1 MKNEGHHTSEIYEIR
16 LPSGSFEVYCEMGIN
31 GGGYTFIPPSII
43 SQLQSGDIFYLLN
56 RMDLASNV
64 LLRISQPDGSQ
75 PYTVVEQ
82 FTNTGGISV
91 LLNNFKGH
99 TEPLNEFLG
108 NYIFLGMTPAANAS
122 NRNMQG
128 LKSNNQDVS
137 FRNCD
142 SNPNAYFALFPND
155 QKIETSHYHRENL
168 VYERQ
173 GVSVEWRRTAVR
185 PFSGRRI
192 PLEYFMFTEMHF
204 GGCGTYSSSD
214 KWLTATIPAH
224 GTAIGLR

>member
-1 MKNEGHHTSEIYEIR
+1 MKNAGHHTSEIYEIR

-75 PYTVVEQ
+75 PYTVVKQ
-82 FTNTGGISV
+82 FTNTGGMAV
-91 LLNNFKGH
+91 LLNNFEGYTK
-99 TEPLNEFLG
+99 PQNEFLG
-108 NYIFLGMTPAANAS
+108 DYILLGITPAANA
-122 NRNMQG
+122 NNTNTQG
-128 LKSNNQDVS
+128 LKSNNQDVP
-137 FRNCD
+137 FTNCD
-142 SNPNAYFALFPND
+142 SNPNAYFAFFPND
-155 QKIETSHYHRENL
+155 QKIQTPHYHQENL
-168 VYERQ
+168 IYETQ
-173 GVSVEWRRTAVR
+173 GVAVDWRRTAER

-204 GGCGTYSSSD
+204 CGNYTSSD
-214 KWLTATIPAH
+214 RWLTATVPAH

>member
-1 MKNEGHHTSEIYEIR
+1 MKNAGHHTSEIYEIR

-75 PYTVVEQ
+75 PYTVVKQ
-82 FTNTGGISV
+82 FTNTGGMAV
-91 LLNNFKGH
+91 LLNNFEGYTK
-99 TEPLNEFLG
+99 PQNEFLG
-108 NYIFLGMTPAANAS
+108 DYILLGITPAANA
-122 NRNMQG
+122 NNTNTQG
-128 LKSNNQDVS
+128 LKSNNQDVP
-137 FRNCD
+137 FTNCD
-142 SNPNAYFALFPND
+142 SNPNAYFAFFPND
-155 QKIETSHYHRENL
+155 QNIQTPHYHREILIN
-168 VYERQ
+168 ETQ
-173 GVSVEWRRTAVR
+173 GVAVDWRRTAER

-204 GGCGTYSSSD
+204 CGNYTSSD
-214 KWLTATIPAH
+214 RWLTATVPAH

>member
-1 MKNEGHHTSEIYEIR
+1 MKNAGHHTSEIYEIR

-75 PYTVVEQ
+75 PYTVVKQ
-82 FTNTGGISV
+82 FTNTGGMAV
-91 LLNNFKGH
+91 LLNNFEGYTK
-99 TEPLNEFLG
+99 PQNEFLG
-108 NYIFLGMTPAANAS
+108 DYILLGITPAANA
-122 NRNMQG
+122 NNTNTQG
-128 LKSNNQDVS
+128 LKSNNQDVP
-137 FRNCD
+137 FTNCD
-142 SNPNAYFALFPND
+142 SNPNAYFAFFPND
-155 QKIETSHYHRENL
+155 QKIQTPHYHQENSI
-168 VYERQ
+168 YETQ
-173 GVSVEWRRTAVR
+173 GVAVDWRRTAER

-204 GGCGTYSSSD
+204 CGNYTSSD
-214 KWLTATIPAH
+214 RWLTATVPAH